1 MKNKVLESALSDN
14 LRLHDDNIWVD
25 DLLRQSRGIQ

>member
-14 LRLHDDNIWVD
+14 LGLHDDNIWVD
-25 DLLRQSRGIQ
+25 DLLRRSSGIQ